1 MPLFSSFQLCFLGSG
16 VFVNY
21 GLHRYRIFPKKTKK
35 NYIKMRILSFSN
47 YAFSGHAILEVRKK
61 SWKNRAKPHLQKG
74 LLKFEMKGAIFRAE
88 QLSPFFLLV
97 DTRLFFAPAKN
108 ELEFKEKAGQST
120 KTLVGSRRK
129 NRKMIKKRK
138 DSYFFQKTKK
148 QHTIIKKKHMKNVKP
163 ITDRK

>member
-1 MPLFSSFQLCFLGSG
+1 MAYTGTEFFQKRQKH
-16 VFVNY
+16 
-21 GLHRYRIFPKKTKK
+21 HR
-35 NYIKMRILSFSN
+35 KMRILSFLN

-61 SWKNRAKPHLQKG
+61 SLKNRDKPHLQKG

-148 QHTIIKKKHMKNVKP
+148 KRTIIKNQK
-163 ITDRK
+163 

>member
-1 MPLFSSFQLCFLGSG
+1 
-16 VFVNY
+16 
-21 GLHRYRIFPKKTKK
+21 
-35 NYIKMRILSFSN
+35 MRILSFLN

-61 SWKNRAKPHLQKG
+61 SLKYRAKPHLQKG
-74 LLKFEMKGAIFRAE
+74 LPKFEMKGAIFRAE

-129 NRKMIKKRK
+129 NRKMIKNEKTPTFSKKRK
-138 DSYFFQKTKK
+138 KNTPSSKIKNESVSNSNPFDMHKT
-148 QHTIIKKKHMKNVKP
+148 V
-163 ITDRK
+163 